1 MYKVYDYGTPEYFKQ
16 EIEKASKKFELAIR
30 GLVHM
35 VNENPTI
42 VLDLETMSEVVS
54 DLNDMRRN
62 YEDAVEWYQNKF
74 SEEE

>member
-1 MYKVYDYGTPEYFKQ
+1 MYKLYDYGTQECFKQ
-16 EIEKASKKFELAIR
+16 EIEKTSKKFELAIR

-42 VLDLETMSEVVS
+42 ILDLETMSEVVS